1 MLCGLYQW
9 RQKQRQDISVIVIGE
24 QTEPTTKVDSLIGQG
39 KSFSYPEAWL

>member
-1 MLCGLYQW
+1 MLCGLYQR

-24 QTEPTTKVDSLIGQG
+24 QTKATTKVDRLIGQG